1 MRLFTGWCSKDV
13 AFHRQDNALLILYLF
28 SFFIVCV
35 FQIYMHIESVRSL
48 KLVPFGKMGNLDVFV
63 QNKPKLSAEYSD
75 EGKFIYTAGLN

>member
-1 MRLFTGWCSKDV
+1 
-13 AFHRQDNALLILYLF
+13 
-28 SFFIVCV
+28 
-35 FQIYMHIESVRSL
+35 MHIESVRSL